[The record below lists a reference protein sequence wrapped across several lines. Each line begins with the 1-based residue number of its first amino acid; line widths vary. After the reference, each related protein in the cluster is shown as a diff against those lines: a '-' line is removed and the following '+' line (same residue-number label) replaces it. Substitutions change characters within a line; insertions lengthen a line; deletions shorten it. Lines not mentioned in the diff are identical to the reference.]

1 MEYRERF
8 NERKAKMKRR
18 HKQDKKNSMK
28 NIKDKK
34 NWKKN
39 GGLHREG
46 KEKELSQMKKIRE
59 GSNERGENEKKK
71 KREDKK

>member
-1 MEYRERF
+1 
-8 NERKAKMKRR
+8 
-18 HKQDKKNSMK
+18 MK

-46 KEKELSQMKKIRE
+46 KEKELSKMKRIRE
-59 GSNERGENEKKK
+59 GSNERGENDKKK